1 MARSDNPYGLPRL
14 NDKGA
19 EVPDPVPI
27 ELPAGFSIP
36 ETIAQSIQ
44 RLVRGAV
51 SRAAHE
57 QGLET
62 FEESEDFDMDE
73 EEDDDKTSPYETHF
87 DPVLGKD
94 ISPREFRDAEAHYRR
109 QYLEAQRRYF
119 ASIDRNEVVQR
130 AHRPAASEA
139 SAYKVPGTKPSPE
152 GSSTPP
158 GNARQPSM
166 PSNDGKAKQD

>member
-1 MARSDNPYGLPRL
+1 MATDNPYGLPRL

-19 EVPDPVPI
+19 EIPDQAPI
-27 ELPAGFSIP
+27 ELPAGFAIP

-62 FEESEDFDMDE
+62 FEESEDFDLDG
-73 EEDDDKTSPYETHF
+73 EEDDDRTSLYETHF

-94 ISPREFRDAEAHYRR
+94 LSPQEFKDNEAHYRR
-109 QYLEAQRRYF
+109 QYMEAQRRYF
-119 ASIDRNEVVQR
+119 ASIDRSTVVER
-130 AHRPAASEA
+130 AHKAAPA
-139 SAYKVPGTKPSPE
+139 P
-152 GSSTPP
+152 STPDP
-158 GNARQPSM
+158 APAPSKAPA
-166 PSNDGKAKQD
+166 PSATPQSTTSVPSKS

>member
-1 MARSDNPYGLPRL
+1 MASDNPYGLPRL
-14 NDKGA
+14 SDTGA
-19 EVPDPVPI
+19 EVPDQTPI
-27 ELPAGFSIP
+27 ELPAGFAIP

-62 FEESEDFDMDE
+62 FEEAEDFDLDD
-73 EEDDDKTSPYETHF
+73 EEDDDKSSVYETHF

-94 ISPREFRDAEAHYRR
+94 LSPQEFRDNEVHYRR

-119 ASIDRNEVVQR
+119 ASIDRSQVVQR
-130 AHRPAASEA
+130 AHSAAPA
-139 SAYKVPGTKPSPE
+139 P
-152 GSSTPP
+152 STPP
-158 GNARQPSM
+158 APNPPSTAPAPSASAESTTSM
-166 PSNDGKAKQD
+166 PSKS

>member
-1 MARSDNPYGLPRL
+1 MATDNPYGLPRL

-19 EVPDPVPI
+19 EIPDPTPI

-62 FEESEDFDMDE
+62 FEESEDFDLDD
-73 EEDDDKTSPYETHF
+73 EEDDDKHSRYETHF

-94 ISPREFRDAEAHYRR
+94 LSPQEFKDNEIHYRR

-119 ASIDRNEVVQR
+119 ASIDRQQVVER
-130 AHRPAASEA
+130 AHRAAPA
-139 SAYKVPGTKPSPE
+139 P
-152 GSSTPP
+152 STPGAP
-158 GNARQPSM
+158 QAPSTAPA
-166 PSNDGKAKQD
+166 PSAGPESTTSVPSKS